1 MNTTD
6 KKISEVLAKFGEP
19 MAGNVWRVQG
29 TAVVYHKTLE
39 RIAAQANVVF
49 DEPKIIRAERDEAV
63 IQVTGRMGE
72 RVEWSIGEALIG
84 VNYRVSGKQAAYVY
98 AMAEK
103 RAKDRVIL
111 KLIELH
117 GYVYSEEEAD
127 EFKQGRPGFADP
139 HVELEKTETQTQKGR
154 VEAAASDGKV
164 EDDLKAKI
172 KKAKT
177 INAVT
182 DLMLHADTQKV
193 LSELPE
199 GIRDEIRDYAK
210 ARLVELGWPT
220 KKAA

>member
-29 TAVVYHKTLE
+29 TAVIYHKSLE
-39 RIAAQANVVF
+39 RIAAQAKVIF
-49 DEPKIIRAERDEAV
+49 DEAKIIRAERDEAV
-63 IQVTGRMGE
+63 IQVTGRMGD

-139 HVELEKTETQTQKGR
+139 HVELEKTEPQKGK
-154 VEAAASDGKV
+154 VEAASSNGKV
-164 EDDLKAKI
+164 EDELKQKI
-172 KKAKT
+172 TKAKT

-182 DLMLHADTQKV
+182 DLMLHADTQKT
-193 LSELPE
+193 LNDLPE
-199 GIRDEIRDYAK
+199 GIRDEIRDFAK

>member
-6 KKISEVLAKFGEP
+6 KKIAEVLGKFGEP

-29 TAVVYHKTLE
+29 TAVIYHKTLE

-127 EFKQGRPGFADP
+127 EFKQGRPGYAEA
-139 HVELEKTETQTQKGR
+139 HVEAEKADAEKTK
-154 VEAAASDGKV
+154 VEVTAANGKV
-164 EDDLKAKI
+164 EDDLKQKI

-182 DLMLHADTQKV
+182 DLMLHSDTQK
-193 LSELPE
+193 LLNDLPE
-199 GIRDEIRDYAK
+199 GVRDEIRDFAK

>member
-139 HVELEKTETQTQKGR
+139 HVELEKTEPQLQKGR
-154 VEAAASDGKV
+154 VEAAADGKV

-193 LSELPE
+193 LAELPE